1 MVSKSIKNKL
11 IDHFK
16 IPLRPRQL
24 SKHAETVIEMTRY
37 KSVSNFIYN
46 LKNDD
51 LIKSYKLTAKNK
63 KTLTLYTS
71 RLLDEVNP
79 YEIAMAMFPAGYFCN
94 LSSIYYH
101 SLTNQIPKSIYICN
115 DTISARQKS
124 RTYDLSNNKLRDAF
138 IKPHRYT
145 SYVFQRKNFEVIVID
160 KEKGSRHG
168 VIKVRAHN
176 ALCPNNSRITCIE
189 RALIDAIVSPQYNGG
204 IVSVYTYFK
213 NVRQKLNVQK
223 LVDIYRQLNFVYP
236 YSQSIGF
243 FLERLGM
250 KKQASVIYEA
260 FPPKYT
266 FYVDHNAKTSWKHND
281 KWNLYYPNGLVDEN

>member
-11 IDHFK
+11 IEHFK
-16 IPLRPRQL
+16 TPVRLHQL

-37 KSVSNFIYN
+37 QSVSKFIDT
-46 LKNDD
+46 LKKDGI
-51 LIKSYKLTAKNK
+51 IKSYRLTAKNNK
-63 KTLTLYTS
+63 SLTLYTS
-71 RLLDEVNP
+71 RLLDEVSP
-79 YEIAMAMFPAGYFCN
+79 YEIAMAMFPTGYFCN

-115 DTISARQKS
+115 ETISAKQKN
-124 RTYDLSNNKLRDAF
+124 RTYDLSNSKLRNAF

-145 SYVFQRKNFEVIVID
+145 SYIFQRKNYEVIVID

-168 VIKVRAHN
+168 VIKVRTHN

-189 RALIDAIVSPQYNGG
+189 RALIDAVVSPQYNDG

-213 NVRQKLNVQK
+213 KARQKLNVQK

-236 YSQSIGF
+236 YSQSVGF
-243 FLERLGM
+243 FLETLGM
-250 KKQASVIYEA
+250 KKQASVIYDT
-260 FPPKYT
+260 FPPKHT
-266 FYVDHNAKTSWKHND
+266 FYVDHNAKTSWKHD
-281 KWNLYYPNGLVDEN
+281 DRWNLYYPNGLVDEN